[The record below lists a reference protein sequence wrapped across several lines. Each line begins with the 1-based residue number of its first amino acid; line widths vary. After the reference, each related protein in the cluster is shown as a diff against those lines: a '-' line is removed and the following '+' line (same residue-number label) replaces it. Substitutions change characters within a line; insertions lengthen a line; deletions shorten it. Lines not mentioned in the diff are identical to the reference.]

1 MSTLTRP
8 ASRRRAPPDRRKQ
21 QGFVAVLV
29 GIAMLAMVAI
39 TGLAL
44 DLGKLFVAKSELQ
57 NTADACALA
66 AAQELT
72 GANGNQLELAESAA
86 ITVGNRHKVLFQGY
100 DVNLTTNNSVTF
112 STDNSSGSYVT
123 RNGLSGTAALA
134 MHYAKCTATRTN
146 IPTWFIQVVN
156 SLPGTAVNPQ
166 QVSAIA
172 IATLKPSQMTCAI
185 PAAICSS
192 AMTPAPAVGTWL
204 SAAIGPPGGQDLT
217 GSFKWIDFS
226 PPNGGAA
233 ELADQMKGGGAC
245 ALPVE
250 GVAVGQPGNIS
261 SIAKDYNTRFG
272 IYQGALNENDAPPD
286 YSGYAYTDVNWTTQ
300 KDAFNDFRTQRAIYA
315 PYQTDAQTGLSTQGA
330 IRNSNALRTS
340 GQDRRLMIAPVVDCS
355 AFSTGQTAPIVS
367 WACVFLLHPINN
379 NAGSGGSTGGG
390 TGNGNGN
397 GNGNGGTGGG
407 NGGGNAGGN
416 GNGNGHVSGGA
427 AVNAAGTATAGST
440 RMYLEYR
447 GDAKDATSPCAT
459 YGLPGGATNT
469 GPLVATLVK

>member
-1 MSTLTRP
+1 MSMPTRP
-8 ASRRRAPPDRRKQ
+8 ARQKRVPVHRRKQ

-29 GIAMLAMVAI
+29 GIAMMAMVAM

-57 NTADACALA
+57 NSADACALA

-72 GANGNQLELAESAA
+72 GANGNQLELAEAA
-86 ITVGNRHKVLFQGY
+86 GIAVANRHKVLFQGF
-100 DVNLTTNNSVTF
+100 DINLTSNNSVTF
-112 STDNSSGSYVT
+112 SPDNTNGSYVT
-123 RNGLSGTAALA
+123 RSGLSATSALA

-156 SLPGTAVNPQ
+156 SLPGGSVNPQ
-166 QVSAIA
+166 QVSSVAV
-172 IATLKPSQMTCAI
+172 ATLKPSQTTCAI

-192 AMTPAPAVGTWL
+192 TMTPAPPIGKWL
-204 SAAIGPPGGQDLT
+204 SGAIGPPGGQDLS
-217 GSFKWIDFS
+217 GSFKWVDFT

-233 ELADQMKGGGAC
+233 ELADQLKGGGAC
-245 ALPVE
+245 ALPAE
-250 GVAVGQPGNIS
+250 GVPVGQPGNIS

-272 IYQGALNENDAPPD
+272 IYQGALSENDAPPD
-286 YSGYAYTDVNWTTQ
+286 YSGYAYTDINWNANTGN
-300 KDAFNDFRTQRAIYA
+300 AFPDFRNQRGSYA
-315 PYQTDAQTGLSTQGA
+315 PYQSDTQTGLSTQGA
-330 IRNSNALRTS
+330 IRSSDALRTY
-340 GQDRRLMIAPVVDCS
+340 GQDRRLMIAPVVDCN

-379 NAGSGGSTGGG
+379 NAGGGSSGGS

-397 GNGNGGTGGG
+397 GNGNGG
-407 NGGGNAGGN
+407 NAGGN
-416 GNGNGHVSGGA
+416 GNGHGNGGGSSGG
-427 AVNAAGTATAGST
+427 GGSGSATAGST

-447 GDAKDATSPCAT
+447 GDAKDSTSPCAS